1 MSHDTHNH
9 HQPHN
14 DKPVLEFK
22 AGIFFVFILV
32 GLFLAGIAFAKAMG
46 GDEEN
51 GHGSA
56 HHTEAATHEAGVT
69 THEADK
75 HEEHNTTTTPIE
87 EGHAHDATPA
97 EQHH

>member
-9 HQPHN
+9 HQSHN

-22 AGIFFVFILV
+22 TGIFFVLILA

-51 GHGSA
+51 GHGGA
-56 HHTEAATHEAGVT
+56 HHTEAAAHEAGAT
-69 THEADK
+69 THEANK
-75 HEEHNTTTTPIE
+75 HEEQSTAPAE
-87 EGHAHDATPA
+87 EGHAHDAAPA